1 MKLEDPPR
9 DRRRFELIGIVMAVV
24 IGVTAIGFFSIVILA
39 ANETGA
45 TPTPTPTAVAATPI
59 PTVTATP
66 VLADIAVTRPIEVRS
81 GPGSDHE
88 VITRLAVTDAIH
100 VLGRSADGRWLVVAA
115 EDRPTQT
122 GWIPADAV
130 TGLGGT
136 ALPVIAPPGATAPPS
151 EATLTPDLPD
161 LVVSGVFARDNV
173 LWVEVLNQGV
183 ADATG
188 EVRVT
193 VDGGDEVV
201 LGVRPGEPLRPDQRV
216 SSAIPDF
223 YLQLRRNVEIRIV
236 PLEGREEEDLDNN
249 LWIGI
254 VAPDQLND
262 LEIVGAVVEAPDD
275 HLIVTIRNN
284 SPIPIAGTYTVSV
297 REAAPNNTLLGRERA
312 TVEVASGE
320 TIDLP
325 FLGITEIDLTRVRVI
340 LSTDAI
346 DDGVLANNTYPR

>member
-1 MKLEDPPR
+1 VKLEDPPR
-9 DRRRFELIGIVMAVV
+9 DRRRFELIGLVMAVV
-24 IGVTAIGFFSIVILA
+24 IGVTAIGFFSVVILA
-39 ANETGA
+39 ANDSG
-45 TPTPTPTAVAATPI
+45 TPASPTAVAPTPL

-66 VLADIAVTRPIEVRS
+66 VLAGIAITRPVEVRS
-81 GPGSDHE
+81 GPGSNYP
-88 VITRLAVTDAIH
+88 VVTRLAVTDTIH
-100 VLGRSADGRWLVVAA
+100 VLGRSADSRWLVVAA
-115 EDRPTQT
+115 EARPTQT

-136 ALPVIAPPGATAPPS
+136 ALTVIAPPGATAPPLS
-151 EATLTPDLPD
+151 ATLSPDLPD
-161 LVVSGVFARDNV
+161 LVVSSVFSRDNV

-188 EVRVT
+188 EIRVT
-193 VDGGDEVV
+193 VDGGSEVV
-201 LGVRPGEPLRPDQRV
+201 LGVRPGEPLRPGQRV
-216 SSAIPDF
+216 ASAIPGN

-236 PLEGREEEDLDNN
+236 PVEGRQEEDLENN

-254 VAPDQLND
+254 VAPDQVND
-262 LEIVGAVVEAPDD
+262 LEIVGAVVEAPDN
-275 HLIVTIRNN
+275 HLVVTIRNN

-312 TVEVASGE
+312 TVEVGSGE
-320 TIDLP
+320 TIELP